1 MSSRQIG
8 ITMAIS
14 GAILWGASG
23 AAVQYLFA
31 NPTINEYWLVGLRL
45 LGAGIL
51 LVVYSVIK
59 NFAKVKALLSSW
71 SRVGYLILFSFFGM
85 CTSQL
90 SYFVAVKYSN
100 APTAT
105 VIQFLGPVFIIS
117 YLAIRTKTLPRRID
131 VISIVVA
138 LLGTFLLVTGG
149 HIDHLALSPLAC
161 LWGLL
166 AAISEAV
173 NTIMPRDLFKE
184 YGTINVVGWSML
196 ISGLAF
202 LPLYWR
208 FPVPKLSTNDVGMIF
223 FIIIFGTLLAYTLF
237 LGSVKYIQPS
247 TTGML
252 AAFEPLVATI
262 LAVAFLDTPFG
273 LADWIGSGLIIL
285 ATIFQSWPNSKT
297 GN

>member
-1 MSSRQIG
+1 
-8 ITMAIS
+8 MAIS

-23 AAVQYLFA
+23 AAVQYLFD

-45 LGAGIL
+45 LGAGLL
-51 LVVYSVIK
+51 LVVYSVMK
-59 NFAKVKALLSSW
+59 NFAKVKALFSSW
-71 SRVGYLILFSFFGM
+71 SRVGYLILFSFVGM
-85 CTSQL
+85 CASQL

-131 VISIVVA
+131 VVSIVVA

-173 NTIMPRDLFKE
+173 NTIMPRDLFKK

-208 FPVPKLSTNDVGMIF
+208 LPAPKLSSSDVGMIF
-223 FIIIFGTLLAYTLF
+223 FIIIFGTLFAYTLF
-237 LGSVKYIQPS
+237 LGSVKYILPS

-252 AAFEPLVATI
+252 AAFEPLIATI
-262 LAVAFLDTPFG
+262 LAVVFLSTPFG
-273 LADWIGSGLIIL
+273 LVDWVGSGLIIL
-285 ATIFQSWPNSKT
+285 ATIFQSLSDSKASK
-297 GN
+297 